1 MKEKERVEKLL
12 QLVAGTRVGR
22 GEKGN
27 KIKEEKKKQILTWK
41 KETWKKRGSVV
52 TLVSLNADLDMA
64 SRRRSITWSTIINVN
79 KASHYS
85 CFLIDR
91 KRNEHE
97 SEPIKERGAAYA
109 VRG

>member
-1 MKEKERVEKLL
+1 MKEKEREKLL

-27 KIKEEKKKQILTWK
+27 KIKEKK
-41 KETWKKRGSVV
+41 KETDPYLEETWRKRGSV
-52 TLVSLNADLDMA
+52 VSLNADLDMA
-64 SRRRSITWSTIINVN
+64 SRRCSITWPTIINVN

>member
-27 KIKEEKKKQILTWK
+27 KIKEKKTDPYL

-64 SRRRSITWSTIINVN
+64 SRRRSITWPTIINVN